1 MIEPLKFL
9 ERNILR
15 IDRAEPLLTY
25 VPLPAPSASAAES
38 PSKLRKYSALGE
50 AYLDEDGSRVY
61 DGEEEREEEE
71 DTWRPFMA
79 NPRPQSR
86 QHRDSEVRVCVCVCV

>member
-38 PSKLRKYSALGE
+38 PSKLRKYTALGK
-50 AYLDEDGSRVY
+50 AYL
-61 DGEEEREEEE
+61 
-71 DTWRPFMA
+71 
-79 NPRPQSR
+79 
-86 QHRDSEVRVCVCVCV
+86 